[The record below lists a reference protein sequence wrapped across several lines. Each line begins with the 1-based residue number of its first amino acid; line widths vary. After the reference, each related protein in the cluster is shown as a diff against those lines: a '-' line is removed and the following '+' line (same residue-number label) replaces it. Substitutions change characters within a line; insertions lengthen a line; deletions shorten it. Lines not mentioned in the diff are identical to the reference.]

1 MAVFP
6 LPVLLALALT
16 TADAGAATRYEDGL
30 AAFNRGDP
38 VTAARVFEPLARAGD
53 PDAEYWL
60 GRIFADGRG
69 RPADL
74 VVAYGWF
81 DRAAARGHQDA
92 EGERAKLAKIL
103 TAAQIAEARRLTATT
118 ADPAPGKRPDLIT
131 PDLITGVQIELER
144 LGYDP
149 GPADGVSGARTRD
162 AIERFQRDAAIEATG
177 AASPDL
183 LERLRGQAAR
193 AKKGGG

>member
-1 MAVFP
+1 MSVFP

-16 TADAGAATRYEDGL
+16 TADAGATTRYEDGL

-92 EGERAKLAKIL
+92 EGERARLAKIL
-103 TAAQIAEARRLTATT
+103 TTAQIAEARRLTATAAEPT
-118 ADPAPGKRPDLIT
+118 LGKR

-162 AIERFQRDAAIEATG
+162 AIERFQRDAAIEITG

-183 LERLRGQAAR
+183 LERLRVQAAR
-193 AKKGGG
+193 TKKGGG